1 MIGKYLEF
9 EPYIH
14 GTLNTNYHYHTNMP
28 MRKVIIEIEP
38 YENTKEAQKPMFTH
52 ISSYEVLEVLRVDHM
67 KGLYVDL
74 IECHLKENVSIDE
87 LDSIGNMD
95 ILSVIRSE
103 GDKHI
108 CLVLGHETEDA
119 NDIFSELN
127 LIYTAPSLISEDKV
141 VVSFISD
148 QKDMMRFVEIVKAH
162 IGKVVNMTFKKSTY
176 EKKVLLSVLT
186 DKQREIMTAAYRYG
200 YYDIPKRIGS
210 EQLSEKVK
218 ISKPTLLEHLRKA
231 ERRILT
237 EILAGSPEL
246 NE

>member
-1 MIGKYLEF
+1 
-9 EPYIH
+9 
-14 GTLNTNYHYHTNMP
+14 MP

-38 YENTKEAQKPMFTH
+38 YETTKEAQRPMFTH
-52 ISSYEVLEVLRVDHM
+52 IRSYEVLEVLKMDQM

-74 IECHLKENVSIDE
+74 IECHLKENVSIGE
-87 LDSIGNMD
+87 LSAIGNMD

-108 CLVLGHETEDA
+108 CLVLGHEREEATDV
-119 NDIFSELN
+119 FKELN
-127 LIYTAPSLISEDKV
+127 LIYTAPSLISEDRII
-141 VVSFISD
+141 VSFISG
-148 QKDMMRFVEIVKAH
+148 QRDMMRFVELVKAN
-162 IGKVVNMTFKKSTY
+162 IGKVVKMSFKQSTY
-176 EKKVLLSVLT
+176 EKKDLLSILT

-210 EQLSEKVK
+210 EQLSEKVN

-231 ERRILT
+231 ENRIFT

-246 NE
+246 NK